1 MTMEIITLEATNL
14 CSYTDDQRQEYT
26 LYSGSIA
33 SVSNVNGLELS
44 AEPLDG
50 GSYEIELDRK

>member
-1 MTMEIITLEATNL
+1 MELITLEATNL

-33 SVSNVNGLELS
+33 SVSDVTGSELS
-44 AEPLDG
+44 AEPLNG
-50 GSYEIELDRK
+50 GANKVELDSK

>member
-1 MTMEIITLEATNL
+1 MGLITLEATNL

-33 SVSNVNGLELS
+33 SVSDVTGSELS
-44 AEPLDG
+44 AEPLNG
-50 GSYEIELDRK
+50 GANKVELDSK